1 MLGLCLCMMIELKST
16 AVIFHCYFT
25 NYVLLTDICWF

>member
-1 MLGLCLCMMIELKST
+1 MVIEQKGM

-25 NYVLLTDICWF
+25 HYVLLTDICWF